1 MSLSKTAPCG
11 DEDLDQLFLVLATQ
25 QTALRQTELQILRL
39 QEELEALDDDI
50 VNEERWCR
58 VLAATAARLCFRER
72 DVWSYLR
79 AQCWYEE
86 TLPRFPDSVFRENFR
101 LNWNTFRYI
110 ASVCASMERQDT
122 NMRKAIPLA
131 KRIAIALY
139 RLATSAEDRTVANL
153 FGVSRSSVNII
164 FREFCSVVVRRLEP
178 RFVRFPTPRGLEE
191 HLLSR

>member
-50 VNEERWCR
+50 TNEERRCR

-79 AQCWYEE
+79 AQSCEP
-86 TLPRFPDSVFRENFR
+86 LGVDVRN
-101 LNWNTFRYI
+101 
-110 ASVCASMERQDT
+110 A
-122 NMRKAIPLA
+122 LA
-131 KRIAIALY
+131 KH
-139 RLATSAEDRTVANL
+139 LAASGTTSAV
-153 FGVSRSSVNII
+153 
-164 FREFCSVVVRRLEP
+164 
-178 RFVRFPTPRGLEE
+178 
-191 HLLSR
+191 